1 MAPRGRNASE
11 IDILPYME
19 FLDLLWDKAFT
30 GLPSPIC
37 FKNLIVSAHREPKMQ
52 GVERANVLSYFK
64 CLADA
69 VPGDR
74 LQELFCFVAE
84 AAAPGL
90 QMIRL

>member
-1 MAPRGRNASE
+1 
-11 IDILPYME
+11 
-19 FLDLLWDKAFT
+19 
-30 GLPSPIC
+30 
-37 FKNLIVSAHREPKMQ
+37 MQ

-74 LQELFCFVAE
+74 LQELFCFVVE

-90 QMIRL
+90 QMIR